1 MAIAV
6 PAQLARALFGNP
18 GNYCR
23 FCHPVRRRRGRHRGG
38 GDLLVTLMPW
48 LALVIGG
55 ILVLMGVAMLL
66 GRHFTANFVGWL
78 RVWET
83 LVQ

>member
-1 MAIAV
+1 M
-6 PAQLARALFGNP
+6 
-18 GNYCR
+18 
-23 FCHPVRRRRGRHRGG
+23 
-38 GDLLVTLMPW
+38 TLMPW

-55 ILVLMGVAMLL
+55 ILLLMGVAMLL

-83 LVQ
+83 LVR